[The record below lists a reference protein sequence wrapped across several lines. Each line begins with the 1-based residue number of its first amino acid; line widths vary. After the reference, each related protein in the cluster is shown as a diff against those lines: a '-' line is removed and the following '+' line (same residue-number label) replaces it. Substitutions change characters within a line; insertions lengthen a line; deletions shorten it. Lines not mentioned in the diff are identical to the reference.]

1 MRIAFLGSL
10 LFSVTARCQ
19 RDTAGT
25 PTGCVEDCNR
35 SLAEHGLLTSGM
47 ESVCATPQLQRAHF
61 QCLVNLCSAKSY
73 GRAVVYSISIC
84 SATGANIIP
93 LHPIEVRQ
101 PRSHKRGQ
109 LEEDTSDSITA
120 RGQDFDLARNLAMAL
135 TCNTG
140 EDGLVTV
147 SLGAFEPRATTSI
160 LKNEDMT
167 RHSPS
172 TPIPSHE
179 PATQPLNGAMLMGG
193 SQDGSMSTSTD
204 CESSAGSQET
214 ACSTTTQSTT
224 FSTLKQTTTP
234 CHSDETRFSYMP
246 TSTIPSSVY
255 GGASMTRQASSSER
269 TWMSENRTLTEGP
282 RSGQTSSCQGSS
294 SMTSGYSAS
303 TSYADAMAT
312 TRTSRQSVSQTS
324 ECSKSTAESG
334 RSSTPTSS
342 MHGSS
347 SSSSITQTKSTSEA
361 FRPAATSGSAC
372 SSASRYPAVSSV
384 QTTTSTSSSSWL
396 SSSSAPCTDRSSSSS
411 SSLTTTSTE
420 SCSSLIRESA
430 SSARFYS
437 GSSSFSQTSSSYT
450 TSITLSITS
459 SFTHVTRPTSSS
471 DTNAGPAAYTFAT
484 SSLPPSYVPPLE
496 EYDYGNPPPAYD
508 FTGSRGNVYAV
519 SSSPA
524 GSSTVT
530 SSSHGTPSSTGQ
542 SQTTDGPAL
551 YGTTGSATT
560 TQMTGVASLQDVSGT
575 PEESAEHRE
584 AVKVTLIS
592 SVEGEFRT
600 TVVTIQ
606 QAEAASTEAP
616 SQLALNDPPEEEIK
630 DTGSSLTAPVVGVA
644 NASAESR
651 DGLSFRTE
659 TPMPAMLVA
668 KGVNL
673 GPSGPGMIR
682 TGFVVFLVYWAV

>member
-10 LFSVTARCQ
+10 LFSVAARCQ
-19 RDTAGT
+19 RDAAGT

-35 SLAEHGLLTSGM
+35 SLTEHGLLTSGM
-47 ESVCATPQLQRAHF
+47 ESICTTPRLQRAHF

-101 PRSHKRGQ
+101 SQSRKRGR
-109 LEEDTSDSITA
+109 LEEEASDSFTA
-120 RGQDFDLARNLAMAL
+120 IGRDFDLARNLAMAL
-135 TCNTG
+135 TCNAG

-147 SLGAFEPRATTSI
+147 SLGAFEPSATTSI
-160 LKNEDMT
+160 LKNEDKT
-167 RHSPS
+167 GHSPS

-204 CESSAGSQET
+204 CESSASFQET
-214 ACSTTTQSTT
+214 ACSTTTRPTT
-224 FSTLKQTTTP
+224 LSTLKQTTTP
-234 CHSDETRFSYMP
+234 CRSDETRFSYMP
-246 TSTIPSSVY
+246 TSTIPSSID
-255 GGASMTRQASSSER
+255 GRPSILTRQAISSET
-269 TWMSENRTLTEGP
+269 TWISDNCTLTEGP
-282 RSGQTSSCQGSS
+282 RSGQTSSRRRSS

-303 TSYADAMAT
+303 TSYADAMS
-312 TRTSRQSVSQTS
+312 TRTSRQFISQTS
-324 ECSKSTAESG
+324 ECSKSTAKSG

-342 MHGSS
+342 MQQSS
-347 SSSSITQTKSTSEA
+347 SSSSISQTKSTSEA
-361 FRPAATSGSAC
+361 FRPVATSDSAC
-372 SSASRYPAVSSV
+372 SSASRRSAVLSV
-384 QTTTSTSSSSWL
+384 QATTSTSSSSWL
-396 SSSSAPCTDRSSSSS
+396 SSSSAPCTNRSSSSS

-420 SCSSLIRESA
+420 PCSSLNRQSA

-459 SFTHVTRPTSSS
+459 SFTYATRPTSSS
-471 DTNAGPAAYTFAT
+471 DTNASPAAYTFAT

-496 EYDYGNPPPAYD
+496 EYGYGNPPPAYD
-508 FTGSRGNVYAV
+508 FSGPRGNVYSV

-542 SQTTDGPAL
+542 SQTTDGPAS
-551 YGTTGSATT
+551 YGTTGSATP
-560 TQMTGVASLQDVSGT
+560 TQMTGVASFQDVSDT
-575 PEESAEHRE
+575 PEKSAEHLE
-584 AVKVTLIS
+584 AIKVTLIS

-616 SQLALNDPPEEEIK
+616 SQLALNDPSEDEIN
-630 DTGSSLTAPVVGVA
+630 DTSSSLTAPVSVA

-673 GPSGPGMIR
+673 CPSGPGMIR
-682 TGFVVFLVYWAV
+682 TGFLVLLVYWAM